1 MEKQE
6 KPEKKKKRFKIG
18 LRTVKTVVAVFICCL
33 IDFLRGTDPIQ
44 SSIAAVLCIQPD
56 TKNSI
61 RTGIT
66 RIIGTLI
73 GGVTGALVL
82 LFLLEVGISHNSIL
96 FYLILCV
103 LLIPVIYIPVRLGWP
118 EATALT
124 CIVYIV
130 IVLGYTSE
138 QTPLEMAIERI
149 IDTLIGIAVAVPI
162 NAAFPN
168 RNKAKTDSI
177 SENEPSI

>member
-33 IDFLRGTDPIQ
+33 IDFLRGTDPIP

-61 RTGIT
+61 RTGI

-96 FYLILCV
+96 FYLILV

-118 EATALT
+118 EASSYMYCLYSN
-124 CIVYIV
+124 CFGVY
-130 IVLGYTSE
+130 
-138 QTPLEMAIERI
+138 
-149 IDTLIGIAVAVPI
+149 
-162 NAAFPN
+162 
-168 RNKAKTDSI
+168 K
-177 SENEPSI
+177 